1 MRKGK
6 QILFLVFAL
15 TVMMKG
21 VNAECD
27 YETQVKLAT
36 EASNV
41 KTNYEVKDIV
51 INWQTGE
58 EVTGVTEDEV
68 DDDDSV
74 YVREKKIMV
83 SLYNITSNMIVTITN
98 GDGMNE
104 EITYEE
110 TNNGTYTFDGGYLE
124 NIINYDIKITTNNPS
139 CSGDELRT
147 LNLQTPKIN
156 DYHYLTACEG
166 VDDYYCQEFIDF
178 DLNMSEDEIISKALL
193 KRDGQTSDNQNTD
206 ENKSWFDNVKEYLK
220 KHQWIVFTTIGG
232 IILIAGV
239 ATTVIIIKKRRSKV
253 L

>member
-6 QILFLVFAL
+6 QILFLVVAL
-15 TVMMKG
+15 TMMMKG
-21 VNAECD
+21 VSAECD

-58 EVTGVTEDEV
+58 EVTGVTEDEI
-68 DDDDSV
+68 DDGSE
-74 YVREKKIMV
+74 YVLAKKVMV
-83 SLYNITSNMIVTITN
+83 SLYNITSNMVVTITD

-104 EITYEE
+104 EVTYEE
-110 TNNGTYTFDGGYLE
+110 TDNGTYTFDGGKLE

-193 KRDGQTSDNQNTD
+193 KRDGQNNDNQNTD
-206 ENKSWFDNVKEYLK
+206 ENNNQESNE
-220 KHQWIVFTTIGG
+220 
-232 IILIAGV
+232 
-239 ATTVIIIKKRRSKV
+239 
-253 L
+253 